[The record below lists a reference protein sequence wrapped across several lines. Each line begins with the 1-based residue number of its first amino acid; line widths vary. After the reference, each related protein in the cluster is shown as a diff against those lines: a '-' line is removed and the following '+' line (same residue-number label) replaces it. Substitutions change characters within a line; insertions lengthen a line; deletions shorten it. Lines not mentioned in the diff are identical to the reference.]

1 MVKQLQ
7 LAFTTVGH
15 PDPES
20 EVSSGTSHNTKDLP
34 YAMQCSQSF
43 RFRCTGLGTHVFVIS
58 TSARLVHLLRGC

>member
-7 LAFTTVGH
+7 LACTTVGH

-20 EVSSGTSHNTKDLP
+20 EVSSGTRHNTKGLP

-43 RFRCTGLGTHVFVIS
+43 RFRRIGLGTHVFVRS